1 MRKCPYCES
10 LVKDEST
17 SCSFCGKELGVSS
30 PGTEPTSSTHPG
42 YGSRN
47 CVACGRPIQFDA
59 SVCPYCGHDYRIPLG
74 MPGQTQ
80 KTWKPAVG
88 GALVIVAGILAIAMG
103 AMYMTFDASDIESLG
118 VTLPAEY
125 TAEDIAGM
133 LTMCGAVLFVFAII
147 AIIGG
152 IFGIRR
158 KYFALA
164 IAGGVFGLLG
174 IGFFLG
180 SVLALVG
187 LILLAVS
194 RNEFR

>member
-1 MRKCPYCES
+1 M
-10 LVKDEST
+10 
-17 SCSFCGKELGVSS
+17 
-30 PGTEPTSSTHPG
+30 
-42 YGSRN
+42 
-47 CVACGRPIQFDA
+47 
-59 SVCPYCGHDYRIPLG
+59 
-74 MPGQTQ
+74 
-80 KTWKPAVG
+80 
-88 GALVIVAGILAIAMG
+88 IVAGILAIAMG